1 MNNADWADKI
11 FTNTEELSLE
21 EMRTKLEDIEYKV
34 PDFKKY
40 NTIEGIAEQVKTTL
54 DRINEHPDCKES
66 LLFPYVLVFY
76 YTHVKKYNSEE
87 LHMTIHKVL
96 VNSEEF
102 KDTMMDFQEKVYEQT
117 TRN

>member
-1 MNNADWADKI
+1 MKEIKMNNADWADKI
-11 FTNTEELSLE
+11 LTNTEKLSLE
-21 EMRTKLEDIEYKV
+21 EMRTKLEELEYKESGI
-34 PDFKKY
+34 KKY

-66 LLFPYVLVFY
+66 LLLPYVLVFY

-87 LHMTIHKVL
+87 LHMIIYKVL

-102 KDTMMDFQEKVYEQT
+102 KDAMMDF
-117 TRN
+117 